1 MDLPFLVRLSWEE
14 EKLHPLFF
22 HPNLGNARDFVVVE
36 DAGAQG
42 LELRKLRRHIVVL
55 EPMLHEKQIAQSSGI
70 RFERIEENRSGRGR
84 NPQEPSCLVRSGKI
98 TQMLVNAIPDNCAN
112 DEERDRNRDHHGIA
126 DDLFPAAPD
135 HRDQVFVH
143 EPFGELFVDRN
154 ARAVAEAHDARA
166 DLVLAN
172 HVLMGGPVAARACAG
187 GTAHA
192 VKIHGSELEYAIRGR
207 PQLAALAAPSLAG
220 ARAVFAGSG
229 HIVEVTEELLGKG
242 LHDRMHVV
250 PPGVD
255 TDAFRPGGGDLAAL
269 IAMLRRDAAAPHAG
283 RPAERAPDAAAGHRL
298 AGLGRFVLY
307 FGKLMRQ
314 KGVHLLLD
322 AWSRL
327 APAFPD
333 VALVVVGFGDARAE
347 LEAMPA
353 ERVIFTGAMDHD
365 HLHLLVPLADAVVV
379 PSVLPEAFGMVAAE
393 AASCGVVPIV
403 ANHSGLAEVAAELGE
418 NGLTFDGTVADLEAR
433 LADLL
438 TLPEARRRAM
448 GHEARAAVI
457 ERWSW
462 EGIAR
467 RLIDLSLA

>member
-1 MDLPFLVRLSWEE
+1 VRLVLWHGYLLEGTGSNIYTQHVARAWGR
-14 EKLHPLFF
+14 
-22 HPNLGNARDFVVVE
+22 LGHDVVV
-36 DAGAQG
+36 
-42 LELRKLRRHIVVL
+42 VC
-55 EPMLHEKQIAQSSGI
+55 
-70 RFERIEENRSGRGR
+70 
-84 NPQEPSCLVRSGKI
+84 QEPRPEQFDLGPNVR
-98 TQMLVNAIPDNCAN
+98 VVVPDV
-112 DEERDRNRDHHGIA
+112 GP
-126 DDLFPAAPD
+126 LLP
-135 HRDQVFVH
+135 VFVLDRYEGIEARH
-143 EPFGELFVDRN
+143 VADMTPAELELFVDRN
-154 ARAVAEAHDARA
+154 AQAVAAAHDGEV

-187 GTAHA
+187 RTAHA

-207 PQLAALAAPSLAG
+207 PQLAELAVLSLAG
-220 ARAVFAGSG
+220 ARALFAGSG
-229 HIVEVTEELLGKG
+229 HIVEVTEELLGQG

-255 TDAFRPGGGDLAAL
+255 TDAFHPGGGDLAAL
-269 IAMLRRDAAAPHAG
+269 IAMLRRDAAAPHPG
-283 RPAERAPDAAAGHRL
+283 RPAERAPDVDAGDRL
-298 AGLGRFVLY
+298 AGLRRFVLY

-327 APAFPD
+327 ALAFPD
-333 VALVVVGFGDARAE
+333 VALVVVGFGDARGE

-365 HLHLLVPLADAVVV
+365 HLHRLVPLADAVVV

-403 ANHSGLAEVAAELGE
+403 ANHSGLAEVAAGLGE
-418 NGLTFDGTVADLEAR
+418 NGLTFDGTAGDLEAR

-438 TLPEARRRAM
+438 ALPEVRRRAM
-448 GHEARAAVI
+448 GLEARAAVLGH
-457 ERWSW
+457 WSW

>member
-1 MDLPFLVRLSWEE
+1 MRLVLWHGYLLEGTGSNIYTQHVARAWGRLG
-14 EKLHPLFF
+14 H
-22 HPNLGNARDFVVVE
+22 DVVVVC
-36 DAGAQG
+36 Q
-42 LELRKLRRHIVVL
+42 
-55 EPMLHEKQIAQSSGI
+55 EPRPE
-70 RFERIEENRSGRGR
+70 RFELGPN
-84 NPQEPSCLVRSGKI
+84 VRV
-98 TQMLVNAIPDNCAN
+98 TRPDV
-112 DEERDRNRDHHGIA
+112 GP
-126 DDLFPAAPD
+126 LLP
-135 HRDQVFVH
+135 VFVLDRYEGIEARH
-143 EPFGELFVDRN
+143 VADMTAGELELFVDRN
-154 ARAVAEAHDARA
+154 ARAVAGAHDGRA

-207 PQLAALAAPSLAG
+207 PQLAALAVASLAG
-220 ARAVFAGSG
+220 ASALFAGSG

-255 TDAFRPGGGDLAAL
+255 TDAFHPGGGDLAGL
-269 IAMLRRDAAAPHAG
+269 IAMLRRDAAAPHPG
-283 RPAERAPDAAAGHRL
+283 RPAERAPDVDACERL

-327 APAFPD
+327 AGAFPD

-365 HLHLLVPLADAVVV
+365 HLHRLVPLADAVVV

-403 ANHSGLAEVAAELGE
+403 ANHSGLAEVAAGLGR
-418 NGLTFDGTVADLEAR
+418 NGVTFDGTAEDLEAR
-433 LADLL
+433 LAGLL
-438 TLPEARRRAM
+438 VLPEARRRAM
-448 GHEARAAVI
+448 GLEARAAVL